1 MHIYIYLYKST
12 HIGMAVGSMA
22 TSVESAITI
31 SPSVMVIFIVF
42 GGLYVAHTPS
52 YLAFIPK
59 ISLIRWAYEALCV
72 NEFTGLVLKP
82 ESETGPL
89 SVTSGDQ
96 VLVNMGYG
104 PGKSTV
110 KGALVAQIGIIL
122 FNYMFTY
129 LSLVRQKPDF
139 EQIKNSEYNENK
151 NEKTENENNENEN
164 NAAKDTKNNE
174 NLRIE
179 SSADMFLKKTSAK
192 PLLFKLK
199 STTEKGY

>member
-1 MHIYIYLYKST
+1 
-12 HIGMAVGSMA
+12 
-22 TSVESAITI
+22 
-31 SPSVMVIFIVF
+31 MVIFIVF

-82 ESETGPL
+82 ESKTGPL

-96 VLVNMGYG
+96 VLVTMGYG
-104 PGKSTV
+104 PGKSTI

-139 EQIKNSEYNENK
+139 EHIKNSEK
-151 NEKTENENNENEN
+151 NENENNENEN
-164 NAAKDTKNNE
+164 NAIKNTKNNE
-174 NLRIE
+174 NLSIE
-179 SSADMFLKKTSAK
+179 SSANMFIKKTSAR
-192 PLLFKLK
+192 PLIFNLK
-199 STTEKGY
+199 STIGKWY